1 MGNFKQLVFASTLIA
16 ITSTSLTAA
25 NNTEMINSIMKLR
38 GDVEGLY
45 SQIDENKDNY
55 KSQMKSYAMQVA
67 DNEAQINRKETALKV
82 ANAEMKK
89 LEETIAAKGATASDL
104 TPMITT
110 ALNNLKTIIK
120 TGIPFKVDDRVAD
133 IEKIKADLKSG
144 NITQEKALS
153 LTWASYDDVLRM
165 TKEIGIFKQQ
175 INVGGEEK
183 LAKVAKIGST
193 MLFFITPDE
202 QMGYANRSGDKYMF
216 VAVDDTQS
224 KKEIHDLFD
233 ALLKQIRTG
242 YFTLPNAL
250 LVSGAK

>member
-1 MGNFKQLVFASTLIA
+1 MIKITKLIFVSTAIA
-16 ITSTSLTAA
+16 LSSPSVYAA
-25 NNTEMINSIMKLR
+25 DNAEMVKSIMKLR
-38 GDVEGLY
+38 ADVEGLY

-67 DNEAQINRKETALKV
+67 DNEAQINRKETALKL

-89 LEETIAAKGATASDL
+89 LEEMVSAKVATASDL
-104 TPMITT
+104 TPMLNT
-110 ALNNLKTIIK
+110 ALDNLAGIIK
-120 TGIPFKVDDRVAD
+120 IGIPFKVEERIAD
-133 IEKIKADLKSG
+133 IEKIKTDLKSG

-153 LTWASYDDVLRM
+153 LTWASYDDVLRL

-175 INVGGEEK
+175 ITVGGEEK

-202 QMGYANRSGDKYMF
+202 QMGYAKKSADKYTF
-216 VAVDDTQS
+216 VAVDDTKS

-242 YFTLPNAL
+242 YFSLPNAL
-250 LVSGAK
+250 LVSGVK

>member
-1 MGNFKQLVFASTLIA
+1 MGKFTKLIFLSTA
-16 ITSTSLTAA
+16 ISLSGTSVYATDNA
-25 NNTEMINSIMKLR
+25 EMVKSIMKLR
-38 GDVEGLY
+38 ADVEGLY

-55 KSQMKSYAMQVA
+55 KSQMKSYAMQIA
-67 DNEAQINRKETALKV
+67 DNEAQINRKDTALKLT
-82 ANAEMKK
+82 NAEMKK
-89 LEETIAAKGATASDL
+89 LDETIASKGATSSDL
-104 TPMITT
+104 TPMLTT
-110 ALNNLKTIIK
+110 ALDNLATIIK
-120 TGIPFKVDDRVAD
+120 SGIPFKVDERVTD

-153 LTWASYDDVLRM
+153 LTWASYDDVLRL

-202 QMGYANRSGDKYMF
+202 QMGYAKKRDEKYEF
-216 VAVDDTQS
+216 VAVDDTES

>member
-1 MGNFKQLVFASTLIA
+1 ML
-16 ITSTSLTAA
+16 
-25 NNTEMINSIMKLR
+25 
-38 GDVEGLY
+38 
-45 SQIDENKDNY
+45 
-55 KSQMKSYAMQVA
+55 
-67 DNEAQINRKETALKV
+67 
-82 ANAEMKK
+82 
-89 LEETIAAKGATASDL
+89 
-104 TPMITT
+104 TT
-110 ALNNLKTIIK
+110 ALDNLATIIK

-153 LTWASYDDVLRM
+153 LTWASYDDVLRL

-202 QMGYANRSGDKYMF
+202 QMGYAKKSGEKYTF
-216 VAVDDTQS
+216 VAVDDTES

>member
-1 MGNFKQLVFASTLIA
+1 MGKFTKLISLSTAIA
-16 ITSTSLTAA
+16 ISSSTVYAA
-25 NNTEMINSIMKLR
+25 NNAEMIESIMKLR
-38 GDVEGLY
+38 GDVESLY
-45 SQIDENKDNY
+45 TQIDENKDNY

-67 DNEAQINRKETALKV
+67 DNEAQINRKETALKL

-89 LEETIAAKGATASDL
+89 LEETIAKKGATSSDL
-104 TPMITT
+104 TPMLTT
-110 ALNNLKTIIK
+110 ALNNLTTIIK
-120 TGIPFKVDDRVAD
+120 TGIPFKVVERVAD
-133 IEKIKADLKSG
+133 IEKIKSDLKSG

-153 LTWASYDDVLRM
+153 LTWASYDDVLRL

-175 INVGGEEK
+175 INVGGEEN

-193 MLFFITPDE
+193 MLFFITLDE
-202 QMGYANRSGDKYMF
+202 QMGYAKKRGDKYEF
-216 VAVDDTQS
+216 VAVDDTKS

-250 LVSGAK
+250 LVSGVK

>member
-1 MGNFKQLVFASTLIA
+1 MGNLKQLVFASTLIA

-25 NNTEMINSIMKLR
+25 NNAEMIQSIMKLR

-45 SQIDENKDNY
+45 SQIDANKDNY

-67 DNEAQINRKETALKV
+67 DNEAQINRKDTALKV
-82 ANAEMKK
+82 ANAEMKN
-89 LEETIAAKGATASDL
+89 LEKMIAEKGASGNDL
-104 TPMITT
+104 SPMIVT
-110 ALNNLKTIIK
+110 ALNNLATIIK
-120 TGIPFKVDDRVAD
+120 AGIPFKVDDRIAD

-183 LAKVAKIGST
+183 LAKVAKIGSV

-202 QMGYANRSGDKYMF
+202 QMGYAKKSGDKYSF
-216 VAVDDTQS
+216 VAVDDTKS

-242 YFTLPNAL
+242 YFNLPNAL
-250 LVSGAK
+250 LVSGVK

>member
-25 NNTEMINSIMKLR
+25 NNTEMIKSIMKLR
-38 GDVEGLY
+38 ADVEALY
-45 SQIDENKDNY
+45 SRIDENKDNY
-55 KSQMKSYAMQVA
+55 KSKMKSYAMQVA
-67 DNEAQINRKETALKV
+67 DNEAQINRKETALKL

-89 LEETIAAKGATASDL
+89 LEETIAAKGATANDL
-104 TPMITT
+104 TPMLTT
-110 ALNNLKTIIK
+110 ALDNLETIIQ

-133 IEKIKADLKSG
+133 IEKIKADLKRG

-153 LTWASYDDVLRM
+153 LTWASYDDVLRL

-202 QMGYANRSGDKYMF
+202 QMGYAKKRGDKYAF
-216 VAVDDTQS
+216 VAVDDTES

>member
-25 NNTEMINSIMKLR
+25 NNTEMIKSIMKLR
-38 GDVEGLY
+38 ADVEALY
-45 SQIDENKDNY
+45 SRIDENKDNY
-55 KSQMKSYAMQVA
+55 KSKMKSYAMQVA
-67 DNEAQINRKETALKV
+67 DNEAQINRKETALKLE
-82 ANAEMKK
+82 NAEMKK
-89 LEETIAAKGATASDL
+89 LEETIAAKGATANDL
-104 TPMITT
+104 TPMLTT
-110 ALNNLKTIIK
+110 ALDNLETIIQ

-133 IEKIKADLKSG
+133 IEKIKADLKRG

-153 LTWASYDDVLRM
+153 LTWASYDDVLRL

-202 QMGYANRSGDKYMF
+202 QMGYAKKRGDKYAF
-216 VAVDDTQS
+216 VAVDDTES